1 MKDLGEADVI
11 LGIKI
16 TRTENGISLDQS
28 HYIEKI
34 LKKYNYFDSKPTCT
48 PYDSS
53 VKLFKN
59 TGDSVNQFEYA
70 SIIGSLRYAAD
81 CIRPNIAYAIGLLC
95 YNDADW
101 NSFSDDSKAIS
112 DYIFNIA
119 RGAVALKSKKK
130 TILAQSMMDAHGRRL
145 WKFLELSMTDVKPR
159 NERNAHA
166 PDGRDG
172 DPRARSRPFQTRPD
186 ASGSFYVGHEQCYV
200 GG

>member
-130 TILAQSMMDAHGRRL
+130 TILAQSMMESEMIAL
-145 WKFLELSMTDVKPR
+145 C
-159 NERNAHA
+159 HA
-166 PDGRDG
+166 PKI
-172 DPRARSRPFQTRPD
+172 DPQNFSKLRLLSIAQEEPTKSHTVQRP
-186 ASGSFYVGHEQCYV
+186 
-200 GG
+200 